1 MQKFNCEDSKFAENL
16 VKWANVIRKS
26 FADGATNEVISTRR
40 LVHIVSAFA
49 IFRNRIEAVELCLNR
64 FDHETKTS
72 HLDLYTKV
80 DADVDL
86 NAYNDPVTA
95 ANNADPYA
103 DDIPF

>member
-1 MQKFNCEDSKFAENL
+1 
-16 VKWANVIRKS
+16 
-26 FADGATNEVISTRR
+26 
-40 LVHIVSAFA
+40 
-49 IFRNRIEAVELCLNR
+49 LNR

-72 HLDLYTKV
+72 FLDLYTKV